1 MSDVYTDDFV
11 LEDEDDL
18 GIEGPEIALAEVDTV
33 DVDALEVDEDAVD
46 ELDVDALE
54 VDEGEISLAQADTAA
69 EAPESYRDL
78 ALRLYANTRGMP
90 WFSEYMKKQGVESG
104 ESASVESI
112 AEAIKS
118 EDVTPEEII
127 YGISRA
133 YNSDRNSKEMYYQAH
148 ASAPKHAERY
158 LEGRTQKDIAKRE
171 MIFNLAQDAGIPE
184 SYIQDLLKQPG
195 VNTDR
200 IISQLTGWR
209 DVEGIGEGV
218 ELLGEFGLRSWG
230 EDVGPAIAGAKVAG
244 QVYKWSKP
252 IQLGLAWNPV
262 LGRAAQLGSVAVA
275 GASGVTTYL
284 LGTTFLTKPFS
295 DMLFGP
301 REQLTPRAQPW
312 GEGGRALGEYS
323 AIGYPV
329 RKMFAAIPETIGAKT
344 VMANLDMMNATWLQR
359 LGQAGR
365 AVYPGFSPA
374 VKNFVGALG
383 DAARAS
389 YSRGPLKNI
398 PGAPWAVNDKMVVA
412 GFASGEWLA
421 EREYPGS
428 LGAKI
433 IFGIGGGIVNPPRVL
448 GNLLFTAAPRAI
460 SALTSQA
467 KGRTGYPSEKDWGG
481 GTNWLRKLLHESGIS
496 EERIQTELIPI
507 LESTPAPIV
516 GKTIPPS
523 YGRYSLDLVDPAGKT
538 VPLPAG
544 TKTGFAP
551 LVALQQVLQGEK
563 TRIVRPQKIPDPDN
577 PGEFIEVGISGGP
590 TLRSVLENNED
601 AGVNAIAQLINV
613 LRRTGSPEDIK
624 LATKVEQQL
633 IEDAIQTNLEQTI
646 QRALNAAE
654 RISGKTDA
662 RTTMDAG
669 KTIHELMVKA
679 VEDSSKQ
686 VQALY
691 DKAATGLKVEVETP
705 NLVSAWNKITADV
718 KESGTGEIPEVLMDM
733 PGMKLLGKFFQRRGA
748 TDEADQS
755 MEVLQ
760 QAAASVRAEKTRL
773 RTSEASVDNDMAKS
787 SQATK
792 VVTRSLD
799 ISDTEILTLHTLPPD
814 ERAMVLRELAE
825 IAEDYRGPL
834 GKTLSPK
841 LDATTRTRVATLA
854 EKISSRIRSQERLE
868 SAQNVLQT
876 TEVPTALGEIEGFSG
891 PIGELV
897 KLRSYLL
904 DRMRTAGA
912 NSEWN
917 EARILG
923 ELEEGIQKD
932 IDVLLEGGVL
942 PEGLAVDETIKAAI
956 DTLRFAQNAAKK
968 RFDVLSRSMASNVIA
983 RASSGATRLPP
994 EALVHKLFG
1003 GGSDPTALVTRD
1015 IFDAV
1020 SFVVKETGDLSAE
1033 QAAALRGETLMG
1045 LYDSVLRRF
1054 ATRIM
1059 RPVPDPDNPG
1069 QFIKDPDRPGQH
1081 LMAIDDV
1088 AKAKF
1093 IGDFENVLDMRG
1105 METLK
1110 ASLEDPNVNIKH
1122 ITALM
1127 SKDSAFRRSVEDQ
1140 AQFAAYWNK
1149 TGRDLTGASTGQ
1161 PVENPSVVIAEALG
1175 DPLNAAKNFQRLANN
1190 IARGE
1195 IRVGNTPV
1203 KILSQEEHSAVMRGF
1218 RDAVIDWAWTTAQR
1232 GDGSL
1237 DMKVLTDK
1245 LFRPMTRDKDSVM
1258 GVLRRS
1264 GRQKIPDPNNPGKF
1278 RVVNDPEK
1286 NIVSTLFLRNLQTT
1300 LRTFRRIQEASLR
1313 KTDLASVIG
1322 EDPSGMEIFGLRV
1335 VGSQVGSWAARLM
1348 GRGTLI
1354 AQSAGSKLV
1363 TDAVG
1368 RMPKF
1373 AERAA
1378 IATMVNDPPLM
1389 AAMLRKGPMTRKQLN
1404 LISKFFAKVLGTSL
1418 PAAAINEAINDIA
1431 KERFQKRREE
1441 QELERERAS
1450 RDRIWTPRRP
1460 PVSLTSAPQAA
1471 PPPPQAAAA
1480 PPPQAAPPVQT
1491 AAAAAPPGG
1500 LTYDQVFP
1508 DDRTISP
1515 LLEGRRDRQQ
1525 RQQLAAT
1532 QGLGSLA

>member
-18 GIEGPEIALAEVDTV
+18 GLEEPGIDAPEIKAPEISLAQVDPI
-33 DVDALEVDEDAVD
+33 DVDELEVDEGGVD
-46 ELDVDALE
+46 ELDVDVLDVEAP
-54 VDEGEISLAQADTAA
+54 EISLAQADTAA
-69 EAPESYRDL
+69 GGPESYRDL

-104 ESASVESI
+104 QSASVESI

-118 EDVTPEEII
+118 EAVTPEEII
-127 YGISRA
+127 NGISRA
-133 YNSDRNSKEMYYQAH
+133 YNSDRNAKEMYYQAH

-158 LEGRTQKDIAKRE
+158 LEGRTQQDIAKRE
-171 MIFNLAQDAGIPE
+171 MIFNIAQDAGIPE

-195 VNTDR
+195 VNTNR

-218 ELLGEFGLRSWG
+218 ALLGEFGLRSWG

-244 QVYKWSKP
+244 QVYKWTKP
-252 IQLGLAWNPV
+252 IQLGLAWHPV
-262 LGRAAQLGSVAVA
+262 LGKAAKVASGAVA
-275 GASGVTTYL
+275 GTAGVTTYL
-284 LGTTFLTKPFS
+284 LGTTFLTKPVS
-295 DMLFGP
+295 DMIFGP
-301 REQLTPRAQPW
+301 REQLTPGALPY
-312 GEGGRALGEYS
+312 GAAGRALGEYS

-374 VKNFVGALG
+374 VKNFVRALG
-383 DAARAS
+383 DAARFS
-389 YSRGPLKNI
+389 YSRGPFKDI
-398 PGAPWAVNDKMVVA
+398 PGAPWAVNDKQVAA
-412 GFASGEWLA
+412 GFAAGAWLA

-433 IFGIGGGIVNPPRVL
+433 ILETGGGIVNPIRVL
-448 GNLLFTAAPRAI
+448 SNAFFTAVPKAI

-467 KGRTGYPSEKDWGG
+467 KGRTGYPSEKDWEG

-496 EERIQTELIPI
+496 EERIQTEIIPA
-507 LESTPAPIV
+507 LESI
-516 GKTIPPS
+516 
-523 YGRYSLDLVDPAGKT
+523 DLVDVAGKV

-544 TKTGFAP
+544 TKTGLEP
-551 LVALQQVLQGEK
+551 LVALQRVLQGEK

-590 TLRSVLENNED
+590 SLRTVLENKED
-601 AGVNAIAQLINV
+601 AGITAIVQLVNV
-613 LRRTGSPEDIK
+613 LRRTGSPEGLK
-624 LATKVEQQL
+624 LATTLERQL

-646 QRALNAAE
+646 QRAVNAAQ
-654 RISGKTDA
+654 RVAGKTDA

-669 KTIHELMVKA
+669 TTIHELMVKA

-705 NLVSAWNKITADV
+705 NLIAAWNKITADV

-733 PGMKLLGKFFQRRGA
+733 PGLKLLGKFFRRRGA

-760 QAAASVRAEKTRL
+760 EASASVRAAQTKLRTKRAALDDLRNKSQEAVDNFENASNVDLDTLALDSVSTEDLVTSWLPDLNAVASRYREKGFGGGVVGGHLDSTTRSRVAQMAENVAEQISATLRL
-773 RTSEASVDNDMAKS
+773 REA
-787 SQATK
+787 
-792 VVTRSLD
+792 
-799 ISDTEILTLHTLPPD
+799 
-814 ERAMVLRELAE
+814 
-825 IAEDYRGPL
+825 
-834 GKTLSPK
+834 
-841 LDATTRTRVATLA
+841 RT
-854 EKISSRIRSQERLE
+854 
-868 SAQNVLQT
+868 VLQN
-876 TEVPTALGEIEGFSG
+876 TEMPAALGEVESFSG

-897 KLRSYLL
+897 KLRSYML

-923 ELEEGIQKD
+923 ELEEGIRKD
-932 IDVLLEGGVL
+932 IGVLLEAGVL
-942 PEGLAVDETIKAAI
+942 PEGLAVDETVKAAI
-956 DTLRFAQNAAKK
+956 ETLRFAQNAAKG
-968 RFDVLSRSMASNVIA
+968 RHDVLSRSMASNVIA
-983 RASSGATRLPP
+983 RASSGETRLPP
-994 EALVHKLFG
+994 EALVHRLFG

-1020 SFVVKETGDLSAE
+1020 TFVVKETGDLSAE

-1054 ATRIM
+1054 AARIM
-1059 RPVPDPDNPG
+1059 RPVPDPNNPG

-1081 LMAIDDV
+1081 LMAIDDE

-1127 SKDSAFRRSVEDQ
+1127 SKDSAFRKSVEDQ

-1149 TGRDLTGASTGQ
+1149 AGRDLTGASTGQ
-1161 PVENPSVVIAEALG
+1161 AVENPSVAIAEALG
-1175 DPLNAAKNFQRLANN
+1175 DPLNAAKNFQRLVNN

-1195 IRVGNTPV
+1195 IRVGDTAV
-1203 KILSQEEHSAVMRGF
+1203 QILDPSQHRAVMRGF
-1218 RDAVIDWAWTTAQR
+1218 RDAVVDWAWTSAQR

-1245 LFRPMTRDKDSVM
+1245 LFRPIARDKDSVM
-1258 GVLRRS
+1258 GVLRRRS
-1264 GRQKIPDPNNPGKF
+1264 SMKVQDPNNPGKF
-1278 RVVNDPEK
+1278 KYIDNPK
-1286 NIVSTLFLRNLQTT
+1286 NNIVGTLFMRNLQTT
-1300 LRTFRRIQEASLR
+1300 LRTFRRIQEASMR

-1354 AQSAGSKLV
+1354 AQSAGSKLI

-1378 IATMVNDPPLM
+1378 IATMVDDPPLM

-1418 PAAAINEAINDIA
+1418 PAAAINEAISDIA
-1431 KERFQKRREE
+1431 KEKFLNRKKE
-1441 QELERERAS
+1441 QELERERAT
-1450 RDRIWTPRRP
+1450 RDRIWTPKGAPYSP

-1471 PPPPQAAAA
+1471 PPPVQAAAA
-1480 PPPQAAPPVQT
+1480 PPQAAPPVQMAP
-1491 AAAAAPPGG
+1491 AAGPPGG
-1500 LTYDQVFP
+1500 LAYKDVFP
-1508 DDRTISP
+1508 RDSISP
-1515 LLEGRRDRQQ
+1515 LLEARQG

-1532 QGLGSLA
+1532 QGIGSLA